1 MIVINITE
9 MMLKVDVLVTDVTDD
24 REGESNVILR
34 KKDCFFKKLCC
45 KCAKK
50 VEYLVSRL

>member
-34 KKDCFFKKLCC
+34 KKRLFFSKSFAVSALKKLNI
-45 KCAKK
+45 
-50 VEYLVSRL
+50 

>member
-9 MMLKVDVLVTDVTDD
+9 IMLNVDVLVTDVTDD

-34 KKDCFFKKLCC
+34 KKDCFFQKAL
-45 KCAKK
+45 
-50 VEYLVSRL
+50 L